1 MDDGSRWPFLGLV
14 VLLLLLVINGIFYG
28 FAAAIRNL
36 SENEIDKGAEEGDIK
51 ARRLRELLDDPVR
64 YVNAIPLIVTA
75 SGIFTGVFL
84 IPWLTRISHR
94 YIDHLPALILLFA
107 LSVIILASLG
117 ILTFRRIGAYRSQK
131 FAYRYVNFVYR
142 VVMALYPLTVF
153 ITWISRKAASLFGV
167 ATGDRQDAVTEEE
180 IISMVD
186 EAHEQGV
193 LQKDE
198 AEMIQNIFAFSDTE
212 AESVMTHRAGIVA
225 FQLDDLLKSV
235 VNTMLEQGNSRYPV
249 YGEDLDDIRG
259 MIHYKDA
266 LKFMTENSWAKYK
279 PLKELPGLI
288 RKATFV
294 PETRNIGELFRT
306 MQSRQV
312 HMAIVVDEYGQTSG
326 IVTMEDILEEI
337 VGDILDE
344 YDQDETR
351 IRTQLDN
358 SVLIDALTS
367 LDDVEEELGITF
379 GDVQMETLNGYLT
392 EMLGHIP
399 TEEDLGKEIVANGY
413 RFKILSLG
421 NRTLGRVRAEKINDK
436 ETEGESEKC
445 QDIQNLQT

>member
-14 VLLLLLVINGIFYG
+14 VLLALLMINGIFYG

-36 SENEIDKGAEEGDIK
+36 SENEIDKGAEEGDVRAK
-51 ARRLRELLDDPVR
+51 RLRELLNDPVR
-64 YVNAIPLIVTA
+64 YVNAIPLILTM
-75 SGIFTGVFL
+75 SGIFTGLFL
-84 IPWLTRISHR
+84 IPWLTRVSHR
-94 YIDHLPALILLFA
+94 YINHLPALILLFA

-117 ILTFRRIGAYRSQK
+117 ILTFRRIGTYKPQK

-142 VVMALYPLTVF
+142 VVSVLYPLTAF
-153 ITWISRKAASLFGV
+153 ITWISRVAASFFGV
-167 ATGDRQDAVTEEE
+167 AADDRQDAVTEEE
-180 IISMVD
+180 LISMVD

-212 AESVMTHRAGIVA
+212 VESVMTHRAGIVA
-225 FQLDDLLKSV
+225 FGLDDLLKSV
-235 VNTMLEQGNSRYPV
+235 INTMLEEGNSRYPV

-266 LKFMTENSWAKYK
+266 LKFITENSWAKYK

-312 HMAIVVDEYGQTSG
+312 HMAIVIDEYGQTSG

-344 YDQDETR
+344 YDKDETR
-351 IRTQLDN
+351 IRTQTDN

-367 LDDVEEELGITF
+367 LDDVAEELGISF

-392 EMLGHIP
+392 QKLGHIP
-399 TEEDLGKEIVANGY
+399 VEEDVGKEIVANGY
-413 RFKILSLG
+413 CFKILSLG
-421 NRTLGRVRAEKINDK
+421 NRTIGRVRAEKINDK

>member
-51 ARRLRELLDDPVR
+51 AKRLRELLDDPVR

-142 VVMALYPLTVF
+142 MVLILYPLTFF
-153 ITWISRKAASLFGV
+153 ITWISRLAARLFGV

>member
-153 ITWISRKAASLFGV
+153 ITWISRLAASLFGV

>member
-142 VVMALYPLTVF
+142 VVLILYPLTFF
-153 ITWISRKAASLFGV
+153 ITWISRLAASLFGV

>member
-142 VVMALYPLTVF
+142 MVMILYPLTFF
-153 ITWISRKAASLFGV
+153 ITWISRLAASLFGV

-351 IRTQLDN
+351 IRTQTDN

>member
-142 VVMALYPLTVF
+142 MVLILYPLTFF
-153 ITWISRKAASLFGV
+153 ITWISRLAASLFGV

-235 VNTMLEQGNSRYPV
+235 VNAMLEQGNSRYPV

-351 IRTQLDN
+351 IRTQTDN
-358 SVLIDALTS
+358 SVLIDSLTS
-367 LDDVEEELGITF
+367 LDDVEEELGIAF
-379 GDVQMETLNGYLT
+379 GDVHMETLNGYLT